1 MLGYNEYIPKY
12 VKGDLDTFN
21 GKASNLKE
29 LFQASGYTQD
39 HRPNVSSMIYR
50 RVKNKDVSVTMR
62 VVSGHRAR
70 VEFSYFNRK
79 TATAKSIVWSG
90 STTVVFNRVAY
101 WLTDHAGNISKVL
114 SGEVTQDGNP
124 A

>member
-21 GKASNLKE
+21 GKAANLKE
-29 LFQASGYTQD
+29 LFQASGYAQD